1 MNALVWAGSILALLT
16 YFPLWK
22 QIRSGKAKQ
31 NLLTW
36 ALWGVLDAVVA
47 ATIIVQKGN
56 FLLPMVYTIGS
67 MLTVYFILKTGNRA
81 VWTWFET
88 MVVLLTIASM
98 MIWYFSGGKA
108 AAVASTMAMCI
119 AGIPQLVDAWKKPQ
133 DMPFLAYISYSIAN
147 CLSTAGGKSWAI
159 KERFYPAGATV
170 LSFLIA
176 AFAARKYFLEPT
188 SVKLVD
194 KSSSTGFEL
203 H

>member
-1 MNALVWAGSILALLT
+1 MNALIWAGSILALLT

-56 FLLPMVYTIGS
+56 FLLPVVYTIGS
-67 MLTVYFILKTGNRA
+67 TLTVYFILKAGNKA
-81 VWTWFET
+81 AWTWFET
-88 MVVLLTIASM
+88 MVASLTIASM
-98 MIWYFSGGKA
+98 VIWYFSGGKVA
-108 AAVASTMAMCI
+108 TVASTTAMLI
-119 AGIPQLVDAWKKPQ
+119 AGIPQLNDAWKKPQ

-159 KERFYPAGATV
+159 EERFYPAGATV
-170 LSFLIA
+170 FCFLIA
-176 AFAARKYFLEPT
+176 VLAARKFWLKP
-188 SVKLVD
+188 
-194 KSSSTGFEL
+194 EL
-203 H
+203 IKEVR